1 MRIFL
6 ENIIKNS
13 EKKLISKSQQKLR
26 SKKHNIFTE
35 EVNKI
40 ALSDNDEKQIQLID
54 SIETYSHGTSK
65 DIVCRRKN

>member
-1 MRIFL
+1 MRIVL

-26 SKKHNIFTE
+26 SKKHNVFAE

-40 ALSDNDEKQIQLID
+40 ALSDN
-54 SIETYSHGTSK
+54 
-65 DIVCRRKN
+65 